1 MREAVIASILSSVL
15 FSPSDA
21 RIRVGNSSTRA
32 WLPKFISRDT
42 IRGADAIPAGAGGC
56 RSVHARNRFPL
67 LRQSACSPS
76 RDDRR
81 RPEAVYRR
89 LRRRRELCVAAP
101 AKAECSRTLLSFG
114 PGIESYAAQMQVEKG
129 GGCNIEVGGRW
140 SKRQLVDNLEGVSVV
155 KRPSHG
161 QAGGRSANQLAYK
174 PDPNYVGRDE
184 FSVLV
189 KFVAH
194 GVAGA
199 TRLDITV
206 DVVDHL

>member
-1 MREAVIASILSSVL
+1 
-15 FSPSDA
+15 
-21 RIRVGNSSTRA
+21 
-32 WLPKFISRDT
+32 LPKFISRDT
-42 IRGADAIPAGAGGC
+42 IRRAEAIVEPAPEDVGPSMRATDSPCSANPPARRAAMTGAGQKLFI
-56 RSVHARNRFPL
+56 A
-67 LRQSACSPS
+67 ACG
-76 RDDRR
+76 
-81 RPEAVYRR
+81 V
-89 LRRRRELCVAAP
+89 VASFALTAP